1 MAVKNEKNSKSP
13 TPVFRT
19 LLTRMIIFHST
30 AY

>member
-1 MAVKNEKNSKSP
+1 MAVKNEKNSP

-30 AY
+30 TY